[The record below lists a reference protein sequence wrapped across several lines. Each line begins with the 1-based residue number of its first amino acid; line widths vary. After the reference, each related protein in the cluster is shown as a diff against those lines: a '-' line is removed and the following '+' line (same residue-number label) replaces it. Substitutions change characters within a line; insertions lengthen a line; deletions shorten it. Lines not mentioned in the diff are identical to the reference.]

1 MKLNLKSVI
10 MSENQNRKIFLLKDI
25 LNIGWKKFLMLVK
38 LKTQFPG
45 LMLLVI

>member
-1 MKLNLKSVI
+1 
-10 MSENQNRKIFLLKDI
+10 MSENQNTKTFLLKDI
-25 LNIGWKKFLMLVK
+25 LNNGRKKFFMLVK